1 MQESTKVCLTIK
13 GLAARSDGQLNWIWF
28 LQTLSRFYNYLL
40 VAGKKTQYQ
49 SDIGFFTSFDS

>member
-49 SDIGFFTSFDS
+49 I